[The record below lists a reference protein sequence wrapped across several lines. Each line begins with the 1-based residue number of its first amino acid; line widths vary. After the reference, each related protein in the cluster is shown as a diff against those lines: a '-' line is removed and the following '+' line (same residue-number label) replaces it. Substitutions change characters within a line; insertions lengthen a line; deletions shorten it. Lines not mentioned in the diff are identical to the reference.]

1 TYRKYVGDGSLAQG
15 WPAKSTWIPFADM
28 WRQNIETLTRKICD
42 NSEDENSQLLRAIK
56 TVSNSTG
63 VDKRFI
69 LAVVMEES
77 RGCVRVHTTSLAVS
91 NPGLM
96 QSYQGLGSCAGTAA
110 SPLPLNPCPYT
121 QIQQMIHDGT
131 ASNAAGVNLQD
142 LLVRHTEGYQPIDA
156 GTDETAKFYRA
167 ARMYNSG

>member
-1 TYRKYVGDGSLAQG
+1 
-15 WPAKSTWIPFADM
+15 
-28 WRQNIETLTRKICD
+28 
-42 NSEDENSQLLRAIK
+42 
-56 TVSNSTG
+56 
-63 VDKRFI
+63 
-69 LAVVMEES
+69 MEES

-142 LLVRHTEGYQPIDA
+142 LLVRHTEGYQSVDVGA
-156 GTDETAKFYRA
+156 DETAKFYRA
-167 ARMYNSG
+167 ARMYNSGPFSISASGELSIGGANAWYVSVFFR